1 MVQEVVL
8 RLWDV
13 TRGKME
19 CAEAAVRDRET
30 EMESREDR
38 HAMELKV
45 ARADLVV
52 ALCSIRASACCSETV

>member
-1 MVQEVVL
+1 VL

-13 TRGKME
+13 TRGKMA

-30 EMESREDR
+30 EMETREDR

-45 ARADLVV
+45 AGFKEADGV
-52 ALCSIRASACCSETV
+52 AAWCSNRASACDNVTLRC